1 VDKTPFDWIAYSL
14 LALLGMVA
22 VLFLTMEAWARWQE
36 RRAAQSAPTEP
47 EPVRR
52 SRQEPAIPE
61 PTGVVQ
67 APRPRASV
75 SHLRG
80 QLQALLNRGVALEQ
94 GATSPL
100 LAMSI
105 LTPQTRTQDV
115 EAWEAE
121 VEAAL
126 RERPR
131 DLALFLYEQPRSPL
145 DAIGVTLMTE
155 NPLKRRLH
163 QRNKQLET
171 IIKRLP

>member
-14 LALLGMVA
+14 LALLGIVA
-22 VLFLTMEAWARWQE
+22 VLFLTIEAWARWQQ
-36 RRAAQSAPTEP
+36 RTAPQSTPIVP
-47 EPVRR
+47 EPVSL
-52 SRQEPAIPE
+52 SRQEPAIPQ
-61 PTGVVQ
+61 PSGVVQ
-67 APRPRASV
+67 APRPPASV

-80 QLQALLNRGVALEQ
+80 QLQALLNKGVALEQ

-105 LTPQTRTQDV
+105 LTPQTRTEDV

-131 DLALFLYEQPRSPL
+131 DVALFQYEPPRSPL

-155 NPLKRRLH
+155 NPLKRRLR